1 MRIAVNARMLTQRKP
16 GGIGKYSYE
25 TLTRIT
31 DRHREH
37 EFLFIVDRPFRR
49 RGAFP
54 DNVAVVK
61 SFPSFHP
68 LLWYPWFE
76 WAVPPILRKF
86 KADLFVSTDGFASL
100 STEVPT
106 VVAIHDLNFH
116 HNPKDLPLL
125 HSRYLNYFF
134 PKFARKARA
143 IVTTSEY
150 SKKDIVT
157 LYGRPPEKITV
168 TYGGAS
174 EGFFPRPEG
183 EREKMRR
190 ELTGGAP
197 YFLHVGL
204 LHPRKNLVR
213 LIEAFEK
220 FRKESPSA
228 VKLVLAG
235 PRMFKTGEIFRA
247 WNRMSHKE
255 DILFLGTVPEERLAR
270 IYGGACALLFVSLF
284 EGFGIPIL
292 EAMNCEVPV
301 VASDRTALP
310 EVSGDAALFVNPY
323 SVDAIAG
330 AMKAVFFDEI
340 LRGTLV
346 EKGRERKTLFSWDR
360 TADILWEVLERS
372 LP

>member
-25 TLTRIT
+25 TLRRIT

-37 EFLFIVDRPFRR
+37 EFLFIVDRPFRG

-54 DNVAVVK
+54 GNVAVART
-61 SFPSFHP
+61 FPSFHP

-76 WAVPPILRKF
+76 WAVPLILGKF
-86 KADLFVSTDGFASL
+86 RADLFISTDGFASL
-100 STEVPT
+100 STAVPT

-125 HSRYLNYFF
+125 HSRYFNHFF
-134 PKFARKARA
+134 PKYARKAKA
-143 IVTTSEY
+143 IVTASEY
-150 SKKDIVT
+150 SKRDIVS
-157 LYGRPPEKITV
+157 LYGEPPEKITV
-168 TYGGAS
+168 TWNGAS
-174 EGFFPRPEG
+174 EIFRPLAEK
-183 EREKMRR
+183 ERENARR
-190 ELTGGAP
+190 GLTGGAP
-197 YFLHVGL
+197 YFLSVGL

-235 PRMFKTGEIFRA
+235 PRMFKTAEIFRV
-247 WNRMSHKE
+247 WNRMSHRE
-255 DILFLGTVPEERLAR
+255 DVLFLGTVPEERLAR
-270 IYGGACALLFVSLF
+270 IYSGACALLFVSTF

-292 EAMNCEVPV
+292 EAMNCDVPV

-310 EVSGDAALFVNPY
+310 EVSGNAAIFVNPY
-323 SVDAIAG
+323 SVEAIAG
-330 AMKAVFFDEI
+330 AMKAVFFDKT
-340 LRGTLV
+340 LRRTVV
-346 EKGRERKTLFSWDR
+346 EKGRERKTLFNWDR
-360 TADILWEVLERS
+360 TAGLLWEAVEGC